1 MDFEELKINKYL
13 YFKIQNLANQQITR
27 WHIYIWHFKTFY
39 KIVAQWWK
47 LNSQNRLENMAG
59 PWKYTNKSLSIP
71 YGRST
76 NFIEDTETGNTLGY
90 RIQNG
95 SMLNEVMLGSNP
107 KLNGTLVCCCMS
119 LIIIIT
125 LVYFIQLCFKD

>member
-1 MDFEELKINKYL
+1 
-13 YFKIQNLANQQITR
+13 
-27 WHIYIWHFKTFY
+27 
-39 KIVAQWWK
+39 
-47 LNSQNRLENMAG
+47 MAG

-71 YGRST
+71 HGRSA

-107 KLNGTLVCCCMS
+107 KLNGR
-119 LIIIIT
+119 
-125 LVYFIQLCFKD
+125 FN